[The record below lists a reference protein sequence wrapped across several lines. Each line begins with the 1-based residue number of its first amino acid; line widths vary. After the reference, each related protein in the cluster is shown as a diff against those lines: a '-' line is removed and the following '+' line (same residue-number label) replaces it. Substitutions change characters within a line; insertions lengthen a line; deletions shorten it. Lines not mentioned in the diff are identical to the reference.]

1 MSRSDAVVGAVRRL
15 FRQEKSDA
23 WAVKLLPRLVLGI
36 AGAYTLFIL
45 ASAGMSSFLTLCA
58 LAALGLLV
66 FLLRRRGQLLLA
78 LGSTVVTAAFAGYL
92 AAVGDIARGVSSGLL
107 SGQAVFGHWA
117 LAGMALLGA
126 WMAKDHPGRRGIT
139 VVLADVVLLVA
150 AGVGT
155 VVPAVAVPLGFLG
168 IAAVLTAR
176 GGGGAALRGFARR
189 FVRRPSEDTDANAT
203 RADRKQA

>member
-1 MSRSDAVVGAVRRL
+1 M
-15 FRQEKSDA
+15 
-23 WAVKLLPRLVLGI
+23 KLLPRVVLGL

-45 ASAGMSSFLTLCA
+45 ASSSASSFITICA
-58 LAALGLLV
+58 LLALGLLV

-92 AAVGDIARGVSSGLL
+92 AAVGDIARGTASGLL

-126 WMAKDHPGRRGIT
+126 WIVKEHPGRRGIT
-139 VVLADVVLLVA
+139 VVLADAVLLVA

-155 VVPAVAVPLGFLG
+155 VLPAAAVPLGFVG
-168 IAAVLTAR
+168 IVAVLMFR
-176 GGGGAALRGFARR
+176 GGGGAAAGR
-189 FVRRPSEDTDANAT
+189 FVRRVLRRAAPDTEAKSK
-203 RADRKQA
+203 RA